1 MNSSVILTENLIKTV
16 QQLPATER
24 TAIANALVNEFILGE
39 DPTTALNPF
48 QNLIYAII
56 STSLKRD
63 TARML
68 PHLPTA

>member
-16 QQLPATER
+16 QQLPASER

-39 DPTTALNPF
+39 DPTSVLNPF
-48 QNLIYAII
+48 QNLIYAMI

-68 PHLPTA
+68 RHLPRA

>member
-48 QNLIYAII
+48 QNLIYVMI

-68 PHLPTA
+68 RHLPRA